1 MEIRILGAHVT
12 EIASAKTT
20 ALVIDGTL
28 ALDAGSLCSGLTLE
42 DQRKLKA
49 ILLTH
54 YHYDHVKDLPVI
66 GMNFA
71 YHGCLDVYGTTAVF
85 EALSTH
91 LLDGK
96 LYPNFLEWP
105 DLQPALNFIRLE
117 EYGRIAIDGY
127 SVMALPVPH
136 GVPSVGFQVTSPE
149 GKSLFFTGDT
159 AGGLSNCWEHA
170 SPDVLVTEMSWPQ
183 KMEAWARKTTHLS
196 PQILKADLLE
206 FRRLKGYLPRT
217 VLIHLDPAHESEIAA
232 EVAEIARELDASIA
246 LGREGMLVSI

>member
-1 MEIRILGAHVT
+1 LH
-12 EIASAKTT
+12 
-20 ALVIDGTL
+20 
-28 ALDAGSLCSGLTLE
+28 

-49 ILLTH
+49 VLITH
-54 YHYDHVKDLPVI
+54 YHYDHVKDLPMI

-96 LYPNFLEWP
+96 LYPNFLKWP

-117 EYGRIAIDGY
+117 EYERISIDGY
-127 SVMALPVPH
+127 GVMAFPVPH

-159 AGGLSNCWEHA
+159 AGGLSACWEHV
-170 SPDVLVTEMSWPQ
+170 SPELLITELSWPQ
-183 KMEAWARKTTHLS
+183 EMEAWARRTTHLS
-196 PQILKADLLE
+196 PQLLRRELLE
-206 FRRLKGYLPRT
+206 FRKLKGYVPRT
-217 VLIHLDPAHESEIAA
+217 VLIHLDPAHESEVAA
-232 EVAEIARELDASIA
+232 EVAEIAQELGASIT
-246 LGREGMLVSI
+246 LGREGMTVSV